1 MAINKVVNNGGC
13 SHGAMRNAMEYVLR
27 DNSLEEE
34 YVEITGPYNGETI
47 NYDEVYQTWLAE
59 KRMWDK
65 DSGRMYAHN
74 IISFH
79 KDEQITPEQVL
90 EIGRQFVDRFFP
102 EHQSL
107 VTVHRD
113 KEHLHCHILTNSVSY
128 VDGHKLHQTK
138 RDLEQQKKFTNEL
151 CRDRGLSIAE
161 KGHHFDGTVIEQG
174 EIRSWSKDKYNLL
187 INDTK
192 KSFVADC
199 GLAIMDVMSGGC
211 FGRDDFI
218 AGMASHGWSVQWED
232 NRKHIVFENED
243 GDRVRDSRIEKTF
256 EGLEVNK
263 EALTHEFERQN
274 AIRLEQLR
282 AEQVLKEEREREYKE
297 ARQRE
302 HDECE
307 QYYAEIEA
315 ALSGYGNEETV
326 RDDTET
332 IGRECGSEEK
342 ASGPERTGSGHT
354 TDDIRSFLA
363 SIDAEEENARADAR
377 DSSAERA
384 DREARRQ
391 RLAIERSRE
400 YERSSRERYV
410 QSLEIGLGL

>member
-1 MAINKVVNNGGC
+1 MAINKVVNNRATT
-13 SHGAMRNAMEYVLR
+13 HGAMRNSIEYVLR
-27 DNSLEEE
+27 DDSLEQELL
-34 YVEITGPYNGETI
+34 EITGPYEGETI
-47 NYDEVYQTWLAE
+47 NYDEVYRTWIDE
-59 KRMWDK
+59 KRLWDK

-79 KDEQITPEQVL
+79 EDEQITPEQVL
-90 EIGRQFVDRFFP
+90 EIGRAFVDRFFP
-102 EHQSL
+102 EHQCL
-107 VTVHRD
+107 IAVHHD
-113 KEHLHCHILTNSVSY
+113 KDHLHCHIITNSVSY

-138 RDLEQQKKFTNEL
+138 RDLEIQKEFTNEL

-161 KGHHFDGTVIEQG
+161 KGHHFDGTPIEQG

-192 KSFVADC
+192 NSFLADC
-199 GLAIMDVMSGGC
+199 ALAIMDVMSNC
-211 FGRDDFI
+211 TCRDEFI
-218 AGMASHGWSVQWED
+218 AGMAGHGWSVQWED

-243 GDRVRDSRIEKTF
+243 GDKVRDSRIEKTF
-256 EGLEVNK
+256 EGIEVNK
-263 EALTHEFERQN
+263 EALIHEFERQN

-282 AEQVLKEEREREYKE
+282 VEQEHEKEREREYQE

-302 HDECE
+302 LDECE

-315 ALSGYGNEETV
+315 TVSGCDNEETV

-332 IGRECGSEEK
+332 IGREYGSEEK
-342 ASGPERTGSGHT
+342 ASGPERRESECT

-363 SIDAEEENARADAR
+363 SIDAEEENARTDAR

-391 RLAIERSRE
+391 RLTIERSRE

>member
-90 EIGRQFVDRFFP
+90 EISRHFVDRFFP
-102 EHQSL
+102 DHQSL
-107 VTVHRD
+107 IAVHRD
-113 KEHLHCHILTNSVSY
+113 REHLHCHILTNSVSY

-138 RDLEQQKKFTNEL
+138 KDLEIQKEFTNDL
-151 CRDRGLSIAE
+151 CRNRGLSIAE
-161 KGHHFDGTVIEQG
+161 KGHHFDGKPIEQG

-192 KSFVADC
+192 NSFVADC
-199 GLAIMDVMSGGC
+199 ALAIMDVMSNC
-211 FGRDDFI
+211 TCRDEFI
-218 AGMASHGWSVQWED
+218 AGMAGHGWSVQWED

-243 GDRVRDSRIEKTF
+243 GDKVRDSRIEKTF
-256 EGLEVNK
+256 EGMEVNK
-263 EALTHEFERQN
+263 EALIHEFERQN
-274 AIRLEQLR
+274 AIRLEHCGFEPEL
-282 AEQVLKEEREREYKE
+282 EEEREPEP
-297 ARQRE
+297 E
-302 HDECE
+302 HGDA
-307 QYYAEIEA
+307 AEDIESF
-315 ALSGYGNEETV
+315 LSG
-326 RDDTET
+326 
-332 IGRECGSEEK
+332 
-342 ASGPERTGSGHT
+342 
-354 TDDIRSFLA
+354 
-363 SIDAEEENARADAR
+363 IDAEEQSA
-377 DSSAERA
+377 SAEARNSRA
-384 DREARRQ
+384 ERVYREVERERQ
-391 RLAIERSRE
+391 AIERSIQLE
-400 YERSSRERYV
+400 ISRRGSHSHE
-410 QSLEIGLGL
+410 LEIGLGL

>member
-1 MAINKVVNNGGC
+1 MAINKVVNNRATT
-13 SHGAMRNAMEYVLR
+13 HGAMRNSIEYILR
-27 DNSLEEE
+27 DDSLEQDLL
-34 YVEITGPYNGETI
+34 EITGPYDAETI

-59 KRMWDK
+59 KRLWNK

-79 KDEQITPEQVL
+79 KDEMITPEQVL
-90 EIGRQFVDRFFP
+90 EISRAFVERFFP
-102 EHQSL
+102 EHQCL
-107 VTVHRD
+107 IAVHHD

-161 KGHHFDGTVIEQG
+161 KGHHFDGTSIEPG

-218 AGMASHGWSVQWED
+218 AGMAGHGWSVQWED
-232 NRKHIVFENED
+232 NRRHIVFENED
-243 GDRVRDSRIEKTF
+243 GDKVRDSRIEKTF

-263 EALTHEFERQN
+263 EALEHEFERQN
-274 AIRLEQLR
+274 EIRLEQLR
-282 AEQVLKEEREREYKE
+282 AEQASAAAREREEARRRELEEYERANEETGGDDIEAFLRDINAEEQSARAETRNSRLERVDREAERER
-297 ARQRE
+297 Q
-302 HDECE
+302 
-307 QYYAEIEA
+307 
-315 ALSGYGNEETV
+315 
-326 RDDTET
+326 
-332 IGRECGSEEK
+332 
-342 ASGPERTGSGHT
+342 
-354 TDDIRSFLA
+354 
-363 SIDAEEENARADAR
+363 
-377 DSSAERA
+377 
-384 DREARRQ
+384 
-391 RLAIERSRE
+391 AIERSI
-400 YERSSRERYV
+400 
-410 QSLEIGLGL
+410 QLEISRRRSRSHELEISR